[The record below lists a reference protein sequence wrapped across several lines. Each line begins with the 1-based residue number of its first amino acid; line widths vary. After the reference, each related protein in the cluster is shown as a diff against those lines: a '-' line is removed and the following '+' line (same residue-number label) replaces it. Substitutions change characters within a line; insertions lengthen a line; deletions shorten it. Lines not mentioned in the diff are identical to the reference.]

1 MESVCLSDLSSSF
14 SPLLF
19 YLHFSPPS
27 NKGEAFSGWKEK
39 ERVRKGGVSP
49 SSLQC
54 DFQISPIHCRRL
66 ECMRGELTDFQQW
79 GEYGINPPEM
89 MLLLLPPLLPP
100 LLPFFS

>member
-89 MLLLLPPLLPP
+89 MLLLPP